1 MVVKGEPC
9 TLLLLLG
16 VVPDFI
22 EILSLG
28 LLLMTKRHS
37 DSYHEIVHSSGHSF
51 VAVGIGE
58 T

>member
-1 MVVKGEPC
+1 M
-9 TLLLLLG
+9 
-16 VVPDFI
+16 VPDFI

-51 VAVGIGE
+51 VAVGAGE
-58 T
+58 TLGENGVAELSPGQ